1 MSTTPLINSLESVR
15 RRVRLLSLAYGVGV
29 VLASAVG
36 LLLVVVL
43 LDYLLDLPPVPR
55 LVVNVVALVALGW
68 ALFRFVIKQTLAR
81 LSLGD
86 VAGRLERAFPQFED
100 RLRSTVNFTLSE
112 TTIPGSDAMKTRVVS
127 ETTRL
132 ASSLDLNRAV
142 VAAPAWYSLGGA
154 GGALAIL
161 LLLAL
166 TLPLYRDIALSR
178 LISPFSSNPWPKR
191 VQIELTGSLPPRVPV
206 GERIDVRMK
215 LTKGDSGARSPRRAT
230 IFYQYGDGP
239 IQQELLTRGPDGT
252 YAVSLDARAEA
263 TGGAT
268 LAAWITSG
276 DDRAEL
282 PTVTIVPRLAI
293 SRVEATVVA
302 PAYAGRGV
310 STVDL
315 GAGSAFVV
323 SGSDLTLHVTF
334 NKPVDPA
341 RGVVLVP
348 VNPEAHLPAVAW
360 SYPAGAQVVGQWSA
374 SDTFRFRVG
383 ATDADGFKNAALE
396 EYEIVV
402 RPDQSPSVQI
412 ETPRRNEERT
422 LESVVPLGAVT
433 EDDFGIE
440 SMVLKVE
447 RLGDQ
452 QTWDISLVDGSAPV
466 SGVRWTRAESGPERQ
481 RYRMDYPWEL
491 AALKDAALTTGDVLE
506 YALTVRDNFELA
518 GQRHDPVT
526 SGKLRVTIISQEELT
541 SRVMAE
547 LRTAAGQLEDVKRAQ
562 DRTRQETQQLK
573 NDTQEKD
580 ALDPADRATTDRL
593 TNQQATVATQT
604 KHLASR
610 AQQLRERLEQ
620 NKSPNSELK
629 QLTSDVE
636 QQLNNA
642 SENQMKSAT
651 QKLGAAKEQS
661 PAAQRNESLE
671 DAQKDQQQAS
681 DQLGKTLERL
691 GNVGSLQQTIDKVN
705 ALLDK
710 QRDLTKQTQEV
721 GKNNLGKTP
730 QQMKPEDREKL
741 EKIAK
746 EQQSLA
752 EQTDKALADMQ
763 KAADAMSK
771 SDPSTSESMSQASDT
786 GKQQQVSSSMS
797 KASQSASK
805 NQQGSA
811 QSAQKQAELGLEM
824 ILSELR
830 EAERRKLE
838 ELAKK
843 LSELQEQLAT
853 LIRRQAG
860 HNLDNLTLAG
870 PDELKKL
877 SKAALADLIE
887 RSRRDA
893 TAIPPAPAPGQL
905 TAAQEQTERNT
916 RDVARSSE
924 DVQNGAESASLLTRA
939 AGRMERAIVALR
951 AKKLNEAYDP
961 AQVEAL
967 AALIDAA
974 NKVDEEKRKVDEKRD
989 EQTRES
995 IRQAF
1000 VRIKGEQEKL
1010 NKETTRL
1017 DAAPRDAAGLAR
1029 REDSI
1034 RLGQL
1039 PAEQGKLG
1047 EDLKKVGENLS
1058 AVGGVVYVWANKDI
1072 AETMERIKDDLNAR
1086 RTDITVRAEQ
1096 TRVVEQLDAMIRN
1109 LAVKPPEDKFEQAGG
1124 GGGGGGG
1131 AGGTPLP
1138 PEAELR
1144 LLKDLQVA
1152 VNKSTKA
1159 IADAKKNA
1167 E

>member
-1 MSTTPLINSLESVR
+1 
-15 RRVRLLSLAYGVGV
+15 
-29 VLASAVG
+29 
-36 LLLVVVL
+36 
-43 LDYLLDLPPVPR
+43 
-55 LVVNVVALVALGW
+55 
-68 ALFRFVIKQTLAR
+68 
-81 LSLGD
+81 
-86 VAGRLERAFPQFED
+86 
-100 RLRSTVNFTLSE
+100 
-112 TTIPGSDAMKTRVVS
+112 
-127 ETTRL
+127 
-132 ASSLDLNRAV
+132 
-142 VAAPAWYSLGGA
+142 
-154 GGALAIL
+154 
-161 LLLAL
+161 
-166 TLPLYRDIALSR
+166 
-178 LISPFSSNPWPKR
+178 
-191 VQIELTGSLPPRVPV
+191 
-206 GERIDVRMK
+206 
-215 LTKGDSGARSPRRAT
+215 
-230 IFYQYGDGP
+230 
-239 IQQELLTRGPDGT
+239 
-252 YAVSLDARAEA
+252 
-263 TGGAT
+263 
-268 LAAWITSG
+268 
-276 DDRAEL
+276 
-282 PTVTIVPRLAI
+282 
-293 SRVEATVVA
+293 
-302 PAYAGRGV
+302 
-310 STVDL
+310 
-315 GAGSAFVV
+315 
-323 SGSDLTLHVTF
+323 
-334 NKPVDPA
+334 
-341 RGVVLVP
+341 
-348 VNPEAHLPAVAW
+348 
-360 SYPAGAQVVGQWSA
+360 
-374 SDTFRFRVG
+374 
-383 ATDADGFKNAALE
+383 
-396 EYEIVV
+396 
-402 RPDQSPSVQI
+402 
-412 ETPRRNEERT
+412 
-422 LESVVPLGAVT
+422 
-433 EDDFGIE
+433 
-440 SMVLKVE
+440 
-447 RLGDQ
+447 
-452 QTWDISLVDGSAPV
+452 
-466 SGVRWTRAESGPERQ
+466 
-481 RYRMDYPWEL
+481 
-491 AALKDAALTTGDVLE
+491 
-506 YALTVRDNFELA
+506 
-518 GQRHDPVT
+518 
-526 SGKLRVTIISQEELT
+526 
-541 SRVMAE
+541 
-547 LRTAAGQLEDVKRAQ
+547 
-562 DRTRQETQQLK
+562 
-573 NDTQEKD
+573 
-580 ALDPADRATTDRL
+580 
-593 TNQQATVATQT
+593 
-604 KHLASR
+604 
-610 AQQLRERLEQ
+610 
-620 NKSPNSELK
+620 
-629 QLTSDVE
+629 
-636 QQLNNA
+636 
-642 SENQMKSAT
+642 
-651 QKLGAAKEQS
+651 
-661 PAAQRNESLE
+661 
-671 DAQKDQQQAS
+671 
-681 DQLGKTLERL
+681 
-691 GNVGSLQQTIDKVN
+691 
-705 ALLDK
+705 
-710 QRDLTKQTQEV
+710 
-721 GKNNLGKTP
+721 
-730 QQMKPEDREKL
+730 
-741 EKIAK
+741 
-746 EQQSLA
+746 
-752 EQTDKALADMQ
+752 
-763 KAADAMSK
+763 
-771 SDPSTSESMSQASDT
+771 MSQASDT

-877 SKAALADLIE
+877 SEAALADLIE

-893 TAIPPAPAPGQL
+893 TAHPPAPAPGQL

-974 NKVDEEKRKVDEKRD
+974 TKVDEEKRKVDEKRD

-1039 PAEQGKLG
+1039 PAEQGKLS